1 MNPAIFEPRKGGTE
15 KTILQ
20 KESAYVV
27 GQIVVER
34 WRFIAVSGPP
44 HHITD
49 VSCVFEPPQTVRG
62 LSERPPCEHMW
73 VVGRYALLAYPT

>member
-1 MNPAIFEPRKGGTE
+1 MNPAIFEPERGGTE

-34 WRFIAVSGPP
+34 WRFIAVSRPP
-44 HHITD
+44 RHVTD
-49 VSCVFEPPQTVRG
+49 DSCVFEPPQTVRG
-62 LSERPPCEHMW
+62 LSERWW
-73 VVGRYALLAYPT
+73 VPTHALLAYPT